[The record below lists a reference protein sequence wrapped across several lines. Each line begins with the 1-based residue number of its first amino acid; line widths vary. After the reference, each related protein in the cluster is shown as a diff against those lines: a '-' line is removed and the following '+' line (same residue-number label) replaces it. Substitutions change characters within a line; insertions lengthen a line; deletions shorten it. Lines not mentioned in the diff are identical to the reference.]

1 MDTVSNDNPIDTNRL
16 TTLRDKIEKFEKNQ
30 QIQILKILK
39 DNKIPINEN
48 KNGVFINLTSVKE
61 ESIIELENYIEHINN
76 QEKILLQNEKLKNNY
91 KETFFNKDNKDNKDT
106 TQTTINAGEI

>member
-48 KNGVFINLTSVKE
+48 AIFIFIYRNFIVF
-61 ESIIELENYIEHINN
+61 
-76 QEKILLQNEKLKNNY
+76 
-91 KETFFNKDNKDNKDT
+91 
-106 TQTTINAGEI
+106 